1 MRKLLFIKVILLI
14 FTTKLIYA
22 QTFNQDY
29 LDGTIMLKL
38 NYFIESSNTDFDKTN
53 DGIGLIENIFDYPF
67 LNDIFDE
74 VNVINFERPSYFTGK
89 RELQKIYRI
98 VFTDFEK
105 IDKLLKKLNENNN
118 IEYAEKE
125 PVYKNSFV
133 PNDPYHF
140 GNNKSPGH
148 DGIPAESISSYRF

>member
-105 IDKLLKKLNENNN
+105 IDKLLEKLNENDN
-118 IEYAEKE
+118 IE
-125 PVYKNSFV
+125 
-133 PNDPYHF
+133 
-140 GNNKSPGH
+140 
-148 DGIPAESISSYRF
+148 